1 MKNIL
6 DIIIEHKLAE
16 VEENKRITSSKE
28 IKAAAKKQTKQSR
41 FLEELKNT
49 NKKGLPALIAECKKG
64 SPSRDIIVKH
74 YDPIKIAEAYQKH
87 GASAVSVLT
96 DEKFFYGKKNH
107 ISQIK
112 QTVSLPIL
120 RKDFIIDSYQISET
134 KLLGAD
140 CILLIAACLTT
151 KKIKDF
157 LNESKDY
164 GLDAL
169 IEVHTENELEEIL
182 SLDHNLIGIN
192 NRNLKEFTTDIQNS
206 IDLKKLIPETALIVS
221 ESGLKTRQDIEKLEK
236 SGIKAYLIGE
246 TFLEAQDIGTKI
258 EELFPQLK

>member
-49 NKKGLPALIAECKKG
+49 NKKACPLIAECKKG

-96 DEKFFYGKKNH
+96 DEKFFMEKKI
-107 ISQIK
+107 IS
-112 QTVSLPIL
+112 
-120 RKDFIIDSYQISET
+120 T
-134 KLLGAD
+134 KLNKLFHFQ
-140 CILLIAACLTT
+140 
-151 KKIKDF
+151 F
-157 LNESKDY
+157 LEK
-164 GLDAL
+164 
-169 IEVHTENELEEIL
+169 IL
-182 SLDHNLIGIN
+182 SL
-192 NRNLKEFTTDIQNS
+192 T
-206 IDLKKLIPETALIVS
+206 VS
-221 ESGLKTRQDIEKLEK
+221 N
-236 SGIKAYLIGE
+236 
-246 TFLEAQDIGTKI
+246 F
-258 EELFPQLK
+258 

>member
-157 LNESKDY
+157 L
-164 GLDAL
+164 
-169 IEVHTENELEEIL
+169 IEFHTENELEEIL